1 MHQVEEWIDATFA
14 VRLHVQSSI
23 LLIYNDSYIYM
34 YFLYWL
40 PNCWSTSS
48 HHFSCIGFSWYS
60 VHFVPV
66 SCIFNMNF
74 PLEVNSWGYFA
85 SPSCCVARCIK
96 TTHVGLHGFL
106 GFLFNVGSN
115 EMRWQR
121 WHLFVGFGGG
131 HGAVSYL
138 LHSCLKIWFWDVL
151 RLAKHNPFSSRH
163 SKNEVCFS
171 PCQLRQ
177 LARVARCWIVI
188 GKERASSLL
197 RGSGW
202 PDDSHLSWEPTS
214 CFKRM
219 DPSQSTAKVLFK
231 GVWFEWFD
239 WFCFTPYVVIFRMLS
254 AAANLPVRL
263 HGSWFGN
270 CPSGGGNCNNWFQ
283 RDFWI
288 LRFDQPRMNQVQF
301 LARCHRCLIRC
312 L

>member
-1 MHQVEEWIDATFA
+1 
-14 VRLHVQSSI
+14 
-23 LLIYNDSYIYM
+23 M
-34 YFLYWL
+34 YVYDIPL
-40 PNCWSTSS
+40 
-48 HHFSCIGFSWYS
+48 
-60 VHFVPV
+60 VPV

-106 GFLFNVGSN
+106 GLFNVGSN

-121 WHLFVGFGGG
+121 WHLFGGFRGGY
-131 HGAVSYL
+131 GAVSYL

-151 RLAKHNPFSSRH
+151 RLAEHNHFSSRH

-177 LARVARCWIVI
+177 LARVARCWIIV

-202 PDDSHLSWEPTS
+202 PDDSHLSGEPTS

-219 DPSQSTAKVLFK
+219 DPQSTAKVLFK
-231 GVWFEWFD
+231 GVWFD
-239 WFCFTPYVVIFRMLS
+239 WFLFLLVPTLLYSGCSVQLLTFRSGCTAAGAETAHL
-254 AAANLPVRL
+254 AAATATT
-263 HGSWFGN
+263 GSRETFG
-270 CPSGGGNCNNWFQ
+270 S
-283 RDFWI
+283 
-288 LRFDQPRMNQVQF
+288 
-301 LARCHRCLIRC
+301 
-312 L
+312 